1 MFPGALTGI
10 FNFTRSRLA
19 YPPCNRQRKRRE
31 TLWTRNALDQL
42 EHTSESVLMHSV
54 APLQPTLWRTC
65 RAIANRTRLQMFHL
79 LLQQPGQTVSA
90 VANQMRQPLSLASKY
105 LRALEARGLLTAHR
119 TGRWVEYRPSPATSP
134 SVTAG
139 LVAALRAT
147 FQRQPKP
154 VETIFRLATA
164 FTHPRRIEIFRVL
177 QAGPC
182 DLGQLRAATGI
193 SAWAL
198 LRHLKKLEA
207 RGFVTQRGS
216 LYALVH
222 R

>member
-1 MFPGALTGI
+1 
-10 FNFTRSRLA
+10 
-19 YPPCNRQRKRRE
+19 
-31 TLWTRNALDQL
+31 
-42 EHTSESVLMHSV
+42 MHSV

-65 RAIANRTRLQMFHL
+65 RVIANRTRLQMFHL

-90 VANQMRQPLSLASKY
+90 VAKHLHQPLSLTSEY

-119 TGRWVEYRPSPATSP
+119 TGRWVEYRPNPATSP
-134 SVTAG
+134 NVTAG
-139 LVAALRAT
+139 LAAALRTA
-147 FQRQPKP
+147 FQRHPRP

-164 FTHPRRIEIFRVL
+164 FTHPRRVEICRVL
-177 QAGPC
+177 QTGPH

-193 SAWAL
+193 SSWAL

-207 RGFVTQRGS
+207 RGFVTRHGS

-222 R
+222 RVDGLGRELARLAAG